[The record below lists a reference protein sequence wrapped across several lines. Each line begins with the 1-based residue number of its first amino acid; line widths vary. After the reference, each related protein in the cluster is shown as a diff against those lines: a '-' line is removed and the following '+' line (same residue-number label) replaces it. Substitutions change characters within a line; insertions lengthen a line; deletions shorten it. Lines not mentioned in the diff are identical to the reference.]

1 MPCITYRKACV
12 KFADD
17 VYEPAED
24 SFLLADA
31 TLEYA
36 KKGMKILE
44 IGTGTG
50 FVSAVIQSNL
60 DVDLLATDI
69 NPHAVKCASDN
80 GVLTIRADMFSAFK
94 PLKYFDMIIFN
105 PPYLPTLEE
114 DKVPGWLNYA
124 FDGGVDGTGPLCR
137 FLENVSLHLCPTGI
151 ILLLISSLTGI
162 EKIKLW
168 MEKAGFESEVVVKE
182 KCFFEE
188 LVVLK
193 GIRKDKP
200 PKDEVIRNDHMNE
213 SINSSARV

>member
-24 SFLLADA
+24 SFLLADTA
-31 TLEYA
+31 LEYA

-50 FVSAVIQSNL
+50 FVSAVLQSNL

-69 NPHAVKCASDN
+69 NPHAVKCACDN

-94 PLKYFDMIIFN
+94 PVQYFDMIIFN

-124 FDGGVDGTGPLCR
+124 FDGGVDGTESLCR
-137 FLENVSLHLCPTGI
+137 FLENVSLHLRPNGI
-151 ILLLISSLTGI
+151 ILLLISSLTGV
-162 EKIKLW
+162 EQIKLW
-168 MEKAGFESEVVVKE
+168 MEEAGFESEAVIKE

-193 GIRKDKP
+193 GILKDKP
-200 PKDEVIRNDHMNE
+200 QKR
-213 SINSSARV
+213 